1 MRRRLFDDLP
11 VFANAGPMKLKQ
23 TSRQLPKV
31 IPSRSGRKLAR
42 DEVGPVTCTMIG
54 ACGVRS
60 LIGHDWVGRLRR
72 GAPLAITQWCAH
84 RPIVRRSVWPRRHWS
99 NELRFD
105 PEYARHRL

>member
-42 DEVGPVTCTMIG
+42 ATK
-54 ACGVRS
+54 
-60 LIGHDWVGRLRR
+60 
-72 GAPLAITQWCAH
+72 
-84 RPIVRRSVWPRRHWS
+84 
-99 NELRFD
+99 
-105 PEYARHRL
+105 